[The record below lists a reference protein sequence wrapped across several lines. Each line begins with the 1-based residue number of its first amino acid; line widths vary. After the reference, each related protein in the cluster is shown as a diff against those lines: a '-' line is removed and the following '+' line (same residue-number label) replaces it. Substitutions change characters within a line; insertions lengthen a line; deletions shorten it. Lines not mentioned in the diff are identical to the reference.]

1 MATTTTTP
9 DSYVF
14 SVRLS
19 AQEWERAQQLM
30 RLLEARSR
38 DPGTQVTQR
47 TLLVT
52 AMEHLDKYLTGL
64 RTDKKRPR

>member
-1 MATTTTTP
+1 MATTTTT

-19 AQEWERAQQLM
+19 AEEWERAQQLM
-30 RLLEARSR
+30 RLLEARMR
-38 DPGTQVTQR
+38 DPGVQVTQR

-52 AMEHLDKYLTGL
+52 AMEHLEKYLAGL
-64 RTDKKRPR
+64 RKDKKRPR